1 MSEKLYAYNSKLIA
15 PSNGKALG
23 FPTLNAP
30 DNVLIFEFENG
41 SYDPSSTSGLL
52 SGAVWTHISSAPNVW
67 MWDARSVQDVDW
79 RGAFYNAYPWNPSTG
94 GYVKIIKAGALTI
107 PEVLGEQQSPY
118 RGMFRQC
125 LAFTDVCALSFP
137 NVTFSPQLF
146 SGCKYINLAGLSV
159 PNTTSL
165 NSAFKGG
172 NNQYSYFTTIGPI
185 VTTSALTD
193 VEQMFYR
200 ATGLTATPYFETSG
214 VTNMKSFFYASTSL
228 KTISLFHTDSVTD
241 IDTAFSGCSAVE
253 GGALALYN
261 QMSTQASVPNTHKR
275 TFFNCGGDTVTG
287 QAELSQIPT
296 SWGGNMA

>member
-1 MSEKLYAYNSKLIA
+1 MSEKLYTYNSKLIA

-41 SYDPSSTSGLL
+41 SYNPSSTAGLL
-52 SGAVWTHISSAPNVW
+52 SGAVWTHLSSAPNVW
-67 MWDARSVQDVDW
+67 MWDARSVQEVNW
-79 RGAFYNAYPWNPSTG
+79 KTAFFNTFTWDPSTG
-94 GYVKIIKAGALTI
+94 GYVKIVKAGALTI
-107 PEVLGEQQSPY
+107 PEILGEQRTPY
-118 RGMFRQC
+118 RGMFRYC
-125 LAFTDVCALSFP
+125 LALTDVCALSFP

-146 SGCKYINLAGLSV
+146 NGCKYVNLAGLNV

-172 NNQYSYFTTIGPI
+172 NNQYTYFTTIGPI

-214 VTNMKSFFYASTSL
+214 VTNMKSFFYQATAL
-228 KTISLFHTDSVTD
+228 KTLSLYHTDSVTNV
-241 IDTAFSGCSAVE
+241 DTAFSGCTAVE
-253 GGALALYN
+253 SGALALYN
-261 QMSTQASVPNTHKR
+261 QMSTQSIVPSSHSITFKYCGSNT
-275 TFFNCGGDTVTG
+275 TTG
-287 QAELSQIPT
+287 QAELAQIPT
-296 SWGGNMA
+296 SWGGTMA